1 MLPQSCWNDSE
12 WSVCCP
18 RVAAFLQRQCSNR
31 NYYWVL
37 LDFVFLCDLGFL
49 LNFICFAPLSQKV
62 HKSSKFWYNHRCLQ
76 VQMLGRQVGITG
88 FGLEADLGLGP
99 ADLVYFHHCSLA
111 YRVYT
116 WSPNERNERRTIA
129 RLVKRLR
136 AYLDAYRGWIWASW
150 CPYGRG
156 YGLQLV
162 ESDDYYNAFT
172 IFRRMQG
179 MINSAVNVSEF
190 RNLHISNRG
199 LW

>member
-1 MLPQSCWNDSE
+1 MPGLRPQ
-12 WSVCCP
+12 
-18 RVAAFLQRQCSNR
+18 
-31 NYYWVL
+31 Y
-37 LDFVFLCDLGFL
+37 
-49 LNFICFAPLSQKV
+49 
-62 HKSSKFWYNHRCLQ
+62 YNHL
-76 VQMLGRQVGITG
+76 
-88 FGLEADLGLGP
+88 
-99 ADLVYFHHCSLA
+99 SLA

-116 WSPNERNERRTIA
+116 WSRNGRNERRTIA